1 MRLSCGATDESWRVL
16 TKPELLTFMQKVF
29 AHEAGHGVALNHDLR
44 TCTDSVMWAAD
55 NVDGMISYGGKIQAL
70 PIPTGYTIEDRA
82 RMRLHANQ

>member
-1 MRLSCGATDESWRVL
+1 
-16 TKPELLTFMQKVF
+16 MQKVF